1 MNTDTMTV
9 EQVVKAY
16 SKALK
21 AELTAAQKAHD
32 KAASVLDTLRA
43 GLQGHDPI
51 NAARWKAVY
60 QSSFAA
66 ALAKVY
72 DNPDSRKTALNRIK
86 VAAIALTNRISPETG
101 ETLQGFVKRVLNQ
114 VKASGAYAP
123 ATGGG
128 ARPKP
133 KGKAKANAKAKPKA
147 TKAEAAL
154 ILAGGDKADADM
166 ILALTKD
173 MKILRAFY
181 TKVDP
186 VK

>member
-9 EQVVKAY
+9 EQVAKVY
-16 SKALK
+16 VKALK
-21 AELTAAQKAHD
+21 AELTAMQKAHD
-32 KAASVLDTLRA
+32 KAVSALDVLRDSLA
-43 GLQGHDPI
+43 GHDPI

-60 QSSFAA
+60 AKPFGD
-66 ALAKVY
+66 ALTKVY
-72 DNPDSRKTALNRIK
+72 NNPDSRKTALNRIK
-86 VAAIALTNRISPETG
+86 IAAVALTNRISPETG
-101 ETLQGFVKRVLNQ
+101 ETLQGFVRRVLNQ

-133 KGKAKANAKAKPKA
+133 KGKSKGKSKA
-147 TKAEAAL
+147 TVTRAEAAS
-154 ILAGGDKADADM
+154 ILAKGDKADAQM
-166 ILALTKD
+166 ILDLCAN
-173 MKILRAFY
+173 MKVLRAFY